1 MTNREWHDMISKL
14 LRWGDNKDQQE
25 NIDNWTVKQPWK
37 ILKVL
42 FFKELTFK
50 NSKKGARQSK
60 LARWNSQAVILT
72 ESNLARFAS
81 GSVNARISPAR
92 AREILGAHILSES
105 LILAQDERWRRA

>member
-1 MTNREWHDMISKL
+1 MISKL
-14 LRWGDNKDQQE
+14 LRWGDNKDQQK

-50 NSKKGARQSK
+50 NSKKGKVAKQLFWPS
-60 LARWNSQAVILT
+60 
-72 ESNLARFAS
+72 SNLARFAS

-92 AREILGAHILSES
+92 AREILSAHILSES